1 MYSILNRLT
10 DVDQILK
17 QAREELYDNKKIM
30 LEVDNSRVEEL
41 EQESKR
47 ELENIEKFVYEEFK
61 RIIDSLKVTQDK
73 YKKENSKLTTEVMNI
88 KKEKAD
94 IQAKIKDLT
103 ERAINARRAIGNS
116 LNESNAN
123 DYY

>member
-10 DVDQILK
+10 DCDQILK
-17 QAREELYDNKKIM
+17 QAREELYDNKRLM

-47 ELENIEKFVYEEFK
+47 ELEDIEKFVYEEFK

-73 YKKENSKLTTEVMNI
+73 YKKENSKLATEVMNI
-88 KKEKAD
+88 KKDKAD
-94 IQAKIKDLT
+94 IQGKIKELT
-103 ERAINARRAIGNS
+103 ERALNAKKAIGNS
-116 LNESNAN
+116 LNESNTH